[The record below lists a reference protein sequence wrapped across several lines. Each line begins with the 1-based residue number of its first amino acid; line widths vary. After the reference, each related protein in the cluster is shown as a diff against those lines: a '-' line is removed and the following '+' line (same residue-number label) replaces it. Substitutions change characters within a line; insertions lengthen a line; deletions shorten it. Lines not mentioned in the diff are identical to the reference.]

1 MPLEEYVRNL
11 RAIVQHLRGVGGNN
25 TVLITP
31 PPVFEAARLIDRQR
45 KYGAMAD
52 LEPER
57 TNEMTGVYTPQQNI
71 NLYLQIMGDAT
82 PPISSPS
89 GKGSWHLSWTKS
101 SCPFM
106 TKPS

>member
-1 MPLEEYVRNL
+1 MGTIASCCACSEKQHVPLEEYVRNL

-31 PPVFEAARLIDRQR
+31 PPVFEAARLIDRQQ

-57 TNEMTGVYTPQQNI
+57 TNEMTGVC
-71 NLYLQIMGDAT
+71 NLRSPSNLCFKRLRSR
-82 PPISSPS
+82 PSPS
-89 GKGSWHLSWTKS
+89 GKGRDG
-101 SCPFM
+101 F
-106 TKPS
+106 